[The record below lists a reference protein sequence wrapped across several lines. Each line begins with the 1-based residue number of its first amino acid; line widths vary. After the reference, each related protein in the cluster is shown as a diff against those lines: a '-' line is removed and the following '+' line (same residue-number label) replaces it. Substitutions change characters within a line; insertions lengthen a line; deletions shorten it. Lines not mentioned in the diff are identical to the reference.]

1 MALPWQLALK
11 AIPWT
16 AILANAPAL
25 AQSARALLS
34 EARRTS
40 PEPPTKLETLAER
53 VTALE
58 QRDRETAEV
67 IAQLVA
73 QNTALMTAI
82 EVLVARVRWLLAASS
97 VAVVVAAAAIAV
109 ALLTA

>member
-1 MALPWQLALK
+1 MALPWHLALR

-34 EARRTS
+34 EARRSS
-40 PEPPTKLETLAER
+40 PESPAKLDTLAER
-53 VTALE
+53 VAALE

-73 QNTALMTAI
+73 QNTALMTAT
-82 EVLVARVRWLLAASS
+82 EVLVARVRWLLVASS
-97 VAVVVAAAAIAV
+97 IAIVVAAAAIGVAV
-109 ALLTA
+109 FSP